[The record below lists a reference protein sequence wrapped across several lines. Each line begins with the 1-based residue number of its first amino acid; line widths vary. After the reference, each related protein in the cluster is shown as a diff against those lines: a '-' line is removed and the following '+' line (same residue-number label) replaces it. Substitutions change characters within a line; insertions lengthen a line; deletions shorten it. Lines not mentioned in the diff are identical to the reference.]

1 MKPSI
6 GELGEELIF
15 IFIFPFLLSGLKN
28 TEGKELKKVCVGIG
42 SPYSSNAFM
51 SF

>member
-6 GELGEELIF
+6 GELGEEL

-42 SPYSSNAFM
+42 SPYSSSAFM